1 MRKPPSP
8 AATRGR
14 TALRGS
20 RTPDAVD
27 LRPLTPPPSAPRR
40 RRSRLMLLVWA
51 GRAALLG
58 AVVAIL
64 LLSALG
70 TWRAL
75 RRPSPLPA
83 QAPLVQVTLSA
94 TALDPALVLLRSR
107 IQGPGVAAGTAPLP
121 PGSLSTLVVTFSRPG
136 TYTLS
141 EVPNEGASLTGVLAV
156 QP

>member
-1 MRKPPSP
+1 
-8 AATRGR
+8 
-14 TALRGS
+14 
-20 RTPDAVD
+20 
-27 LRPLTPPPSAPRR
+27 
-40 RRSRLMLLVWA
+40 MLLVWA

-75 RRPSPLPA
+75 RRPPPLPA

-94 TALDPALVLLRSR
+94 TALDPALVLLRPGPVRFAIRNTTDVPLRFR

>member
-64 LLSALG
+64 LLRPGPVRFAIRN
-70 TWRAL
+70 TTDVPL
-75 RRPSPLPA
+75 RF
-83 QAPLVQVTLSA
+83 
-94 TALDPALVLLRSR
+94 R